1 VLICGYEMKTLGII
15 CGVGPES
22 TIEYYRTIIALYRER
37 QRDGSYPEF
46 IINSVDLKKGL
57 DFMAANK
64 LAGMADY
71 LLEEIG
77 KLARA
82 GANFGLIS
90 ANTPHI
96 VFDELASKS
105 PIPLISIVEC
115 ASAAAKARGLKKL
128 ALFGTRF
135 TMQGTFYLK
144 VFSREGIELVAPD
157 ANDQE
162 YIHDKYLNELVP
174 GKFLPETRDGL
185 LAIVGRMQ
193 AKSDIDGVILAGTE
207 LPLILR
213 DPDHKGIPFLN
224 TTKIHVEAAV
234 TEMLS

>member
-1 VLICGYEMKTLGII
+1 MKILGII
-15 CGVGPES
+15 GGVGPES
-22 TIEYYRTIIALYRER
+22 TIEYYRNVIALYRER

-57 DFMAANK
+57 DFMDAND

-82 GANFGLIS
+82 SANFGLIS

-96 VFDELASKS
+96 VFDELASKA
-105 PIPLISIVEC
+105 PIPLLSIIEATC
-115 ASAAAKARGLKKL
+115 AAAKARKLKRL
-128 ALFGTRF
+128 ALLGTRF
-135 TMQGTFYLK
+135 TMQGTFYSK
-144 VFSREGIELVAPD
+144 VFTREGIELVVPD
-157 ANDQE
+157 AKDQE

-174 GKFLPETRDGL
+174 GKFLPETRAEL
-185 LAIVGRMQ
+185 LAIVDCMK

-213 DPDHKGIPFLN
+213 DADHKGIPLLD
-224 TTKIHVEAAV
+224 TTKIHCQAAV
-234 TEMLS
+234 AEMLS

>member
-1 VLICGYEMKTLGII
+1 MKILGII
-15 CGVGPES
+15 GGLGPES
-22 TIEYYRTIIALYRER
+22 TVEYYQNIIALYRER

-57 DFMAANK
+57 DFMAANN
-64 LAGMADY
+64 LGGMADY

-96 VFDELASKS
+96 VFDEVASKS
-105 PIPLISIVEC
+105 PIPLISIVEATC
-115 ASAAAKARGLKKL
+115 AAAKAWKLRRL

-135 TMQGTFYLK
+135 TMQGTFYPK
-144 VFSREGIELVAPD
+144 VFSREGIELVVPD
-157 ANDQE
+157 ATDQD
-162 YIHDKYLNELVP
+162 YLHDKYLNELVP
-174 GKFLPETRDGL
+174 GKFLPETRAGL
-185 LAIVGRMQ
+185 LAIADRMK
-193 AKSDIDGVILAGTE
+193 ANSDIDGVILAGTE

-213 DPDHKGIPFLN
+213 DAEHNGIPFLN
-224 TTKIHVEAAV
+224 TTTIHCEAAV
-234 TEMLS
+234 AEMFS

>member
-1 VLICGYEMKTLGII
+1 MKILGII
-15 CGVGPES
+15 GGLGPES
-22 TIEYYRTIIALYRER
+22 TLEYYQNIIALYRER

-57 DFMAANK
+57 DFMAQSN
-64 LAGMADY
+64 LTSMADY

-96 VFDELASKS
+96 VFDELAPKS
-105 PIPLISIVEC
+105 PIPLISIVEATC
-115 ASAAAKARGLKKL
+115 AAAKARGLKKL

-135 TMQGTFYLK
+135 TMQGTFYPK
-144 VFSREGIELVAPD
+144 VFSREGIELVMPD
-157 ANDQE
+157 AKEQD
-162 YIHDKYLNELVP
+162 YLHDKYLNELVP
-174 GKFLPETRDGL
+174 GKFLSETRAGL
-185 LAIVGRMQ
+185 LAIVDRMK
-193 AKSDIDGVILAGTE
+193 AKSNIDGVILAGTE

-213 DPDHKGIPFLN
+213 DADHNGIPFLN

>member
-1 VLICGYEMKTLGII
+1 MKILGII
-15 CGVGPES
+15 GGVGPES
-22 TIEYYRTIIALYRER
+22 TIEYYRNIIALYRER

-57 DFMAANK
+57 DFTAANN
-64 LAGMADY
+64 LNGMADY

-77 KLARA
+77 RLARA

-96 VFDELASKS
+96 VFDELASKA
-105 PIPLISIVEC
+105 PIPLLSIIEATC
-115 ASAAAKARGLKKL
+115 AAAKARKLKRL
-128 ALFGTRF
+128 ALLGTRF
-135 TMQGTFYLK
+135 TMQGTFYSK
-144 VFSREGIELVAPD
+144 VFTREGIELVVPD
-157 ANDQE
+157 AKDQE

-174 GKFLPETRDGL
+174 GKFLPETRAGL
-185 LAIVGRMQ
+185 LAIVDCMK

-213 DPDHKGIPFLN
+213 DADHKGIPFLD
-224 TTKIHVEAAV
+224 TTKIHCRAAV
-234 TEMLS
+234 AEMLS

>member
-1 VLICGYEMKTLGII
+1 MKTLGIV
-15 CGVGPES
+15 GGLGPES
-22 TIEYYRTIIALYRER
+22 TMEYYRAIIALYRER

-57 DFMAANK
+57 DFMAANN

-96 VFDELASKS
+96 VFDELASKA
-105 PIPLISIVEC
+105 PIPLLSIIETTC
-115 ASAAAKARGLKKL
+115 AAAKARKFKRL
-128 ALFGTRF
+128 ALLGTRF
-135 TMQGTFYLK
+135 TMQGTFYSK
-144 VFSREGIELVAPD
+144 VFTREGIELVVPD
-157 ANDQE
+157 AKDQE

-174 GKFLPETRDGL
+174 GKFLPETRAGL
-185 LAIVGRMQ
+185 LAIVDCMK

-213 DPDHKGIPFLN
+213 DADHKGIPFLD
-224 TTKIHVEAAV
+224 TTKIHCQAAV
-234 TEMLS
+234 AEMLS

>member
-1 VLICGYEMKTLGII
+1 MKILGII
-15 CGVGPES
+15 GGLGPES
-22 TIEYYRTIIALYRER
+22 TVEYYQNIIALYRER
-37 QRDGSYPEF
+37 QDDGSYPEF

-57 DFMAANK
+57 DFMAESN
-64 LAGMADY
+64 LTGMADY

-96 VFDELASKS
+96 VFDELAPKS
-105 PIPLISIVEC
+105 PIPLISIVEATC
-115 ASAAAKARGLKKL
+115 AAAKAHGLKKL

-135 TMQGTFYLK
+135 TMQGTFYPK
-144 VFSREGIELVAPD
+144 VFSREGIELVMPD
-157 ANDQE
+157 AKEQD
-162 YIHDKYLNELVP
+162 YLHDKYLNELVP
-174 GKFLPETRDGL
+174 GKFLSETRAGL
-185 LAIVGRMQ
+185 LAIVDRMK
-193 AKSDIDGVILAGTE
+193 AKSNIDGVILAGTE

-213 DPDHKGIPFLN
+213 DADHNGIPFLN

>member
-1 VLICGYEMKTLGII
+1 MKMLGII
-15 CGVGPES
+15 GGVGPES
-22 TIEYYRTIIALYRER
+22 TIEYYQNIIALYRDR

-57 DFMAANK
+57 DFMAANN
-64 LAGMADY
+64 LTGMADY

-105 PIPLISIVEC
+105 PIPLISIVEATC
-115 ASAAAKARGLKKL
+115 AAAKARKLKRL
-128 ALFGTRF
+128 GLFGTRF
-135 TMQGTFYLK
+135 TMQGTFYPK
-144 VFSREGIELVAPD
+144 VFSREGIELVVPD
-157 ANDQE
+157 AKDQE
-162 YIHDKYLNELVP
+162 YMHDKYLNELVP
-174 GKFLPETRDGL
+174 GNFLPETRDGL
-185 LAIVGRMQ
+185 LAIVDRMQ
-193 AKSDIDGVILAGTE
+193 AKTNIDGVILAGTE

-213 DPDHKGIPFLN
+213 DADHRGIPLLD
-224 TTKIHVEAAV
+224 TTKIHCQAAV
-234 TEMLS
+234 AEMLS